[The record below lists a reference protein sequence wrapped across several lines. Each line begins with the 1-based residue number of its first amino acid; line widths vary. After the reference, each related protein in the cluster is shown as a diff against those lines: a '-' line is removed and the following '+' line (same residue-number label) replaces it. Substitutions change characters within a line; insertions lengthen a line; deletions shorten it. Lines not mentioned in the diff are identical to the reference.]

1 MILTNW
7 EEKSIDDIFKELNT
21 KSSGLNK
28 KQVDENIQ
36 KYGKNILK
44 EESKDSTIKKI
55 LMQFSEP
62 LTILLIIA
70 AVISALINNIIDAAV
85 IILVVIINAY
95 LGYSQEKKAEDA
107 IEKLKSIS
115 KNHAVVMRDNK
126 KQQIDAED
134 VTVVIF

>member
-44 EESKDSTIKKI
+44 EER
-55 LMQFSEP
+55 
-62 LTILLIIA
+62 
-70 AVISALINNIIDAAV
+70 NN
-85 IILVVIINAY
+85 Y
-95 LGYSQEKKAEDA
+95 C
-107 IEKLKSIS
+107 
-115 KNHAVVMRDNK
+115 
-126 KQQIDAED
+126 
-134 VTVVIF
+134 